1 MLCSERP
8 AVGPALAGTPGTSDG
23 IAAIEREAKYMPT
36 IESLERFVARV
47 EENAHAEACEEFYTV
62 DATMQ
67 ENQATPRVGREAHV
81 ANERKVLAR
90 AKSVSSR
97 CVRPVF
103 VSGDKVV
110 IRWIF
115 RFEWLDGTCTQMEEL
130 AYQRWEG
137 ERIAE
142 ETFFYDPA
150 QRVPTSPQIQS
161 SSNGA

>member
-1 MLCSERP
+1 
-8 AVGPALAGTPGTSDG
+8 
-23 IAAIEREAKYMPT
+23 MPT
-36 IESLERFVARV
+36 LETVERFVARV
-47 EENAHAEACEEFYTV
+47 EQNAHTEAIAEFYTA

-67 ENQATPRVGREAHV
+67 ENQSPPRRGRDALMAGEA
-81 ANERKVLAR
+81 KVMAR
-90 AKSVSSR
+90 AKSLTSE

-103 VSGDKVV
+103 IHGDKVV

-115 RFEWLDGTCTQMEEL
+115 NFTWADGSTTRMEEL

-150 QRVPTSPQIQS
+150 QRTPVAAK
-161 SSNGA
+161 N